1 MRREDIE
8 EASRVIARLLAEVD
22 DGRLEAPPKLIRLL
36 GATQNAL
43 EGQLR
48 SEDPLPSPEA
58 EESE

>member
-22 DGRLEAPPKLIRLL
+22 DGTLEAPPKLVRLL
-36 GATQNAL
+36 EATQNAL

-48 SEDPLPSPEA
+48 DEDPASSTEEEPE
-58 EESE
+58 